1 MTVASEADATSA
13 ASCPAG
19 SGKTTRVA
27 LDTHVH
33 LHPVFDRGRFL
44 DAAVTNAA
52 IAGVVGGASWL
63 LFTEMAGVHACR
75 ELADRPPDGWS
86 ATRLRDGCTIDLR
99 RRDGVRVLVT
109 AGRQVQVEGGLELL
123 VLGSDAAI
131 PDGITM
137 ADGLDRALALGALPV
152 VPWGFGKWWGRRGR
166 LLRELLDGPR
176 GAAVFLGDN
185 GGRAAFWPRP
195 ALFDRVEAAG
205 RRVLPGSDP
214 LPFASHVTRAGSYG
228 LLVGMDIE
236 IAAPFPALRA
246 ILADPK
252 PALATFGR
260 RATPLAFL
268 RDQIAMQVVKRRP
281 GGSSQSAP

>member
-1 MTVASEADATSA
+1 MTVASEAEATSA

-33 LHPVFDRGRFL
+33 LHPVFDRARFL
-44 DAAVTNAA
+44 DAAISN
-52 IAGVVGGASWL
+52 AGVAGVAGGPSWL
-63 LFTEMAGVHACR
+63 LFTEVAGVHACR
-75 ELADRPPDGWS
+75 ELADRPPDGWQ
-86 ATRLRDGCTIDLR
+86 ATPFKDGCTIDLR
-99 RRDGVRVLVT
+99 RRDGARVLVT
-109 AGRQVQVEGGLELL
+109 AGRQVQIEGGLELL
-123 VLGSDAAI
+123 VLGLDAAI
-131 PDGITM
+131 PDGIAM
-137 ADGLDRALALGALPV
+137 ADALDRALALGALPV

-166 LLRELLDGPR
+166 LLQELLDGPR
-176 GAAVFLGDN
+176 GEAVFLGDN

-214 LPFASHVTRAGSYG
+214 LPFASHVARVGSYG

-236 IAAPFPALRA
+236 IAAPFPGLRA
-246 ILADPK
+246 LLADPK

-268 RDQIAMQVVKRRP
+268 RDQIAMQVIKRRTDK
-281 GGSSQSAP
+281 SSQSAA